1 VYSDRIAQ
9 VLLASDEHPV
19 GALGSHRAHEALG
32 IGIHPGRLGRDWQCF
47 DSDRSE
53 HGVERGGELGIPVP
67 DQVGEPGSGFF
78 QFAGKVAGELS
89 GPLVRRVPGDA
100 KYVHPPC
107 LDFDDE
113 RDVQAAECERAV
125 DMEEIGSEQGGGV
138 GAQENAPGPC
148 GCRKPVPSGQMPGGA
163 RPGGWRLADARCPAG
178 WWDDLRLVGLKLIF
192 LIVTR
197 AVSLLGLSRRE
208 WWWKDA
214 EILMLRHQV
223 AVSQRKRPH
232 AHSRLTWP
240 DRAWLALL
248 AGTVPAERL
257 AAMRLIVTPGTI
269 VRWHRDIVRRR
280 WARRSRRGRSG
291 RPATHRKVRSA
302 VLRLA
307 RENESWGYRR
317 IHGELA
323 GLGITVAASTVW
335 QILKDA
341 GISPAPR
348 RDGLGWAEF
357 LRSQAQGILALDF
370 FTADL
375 LNGTKVYVLA
385 AIEHGT
391 RRIRILGATGHPAQS
406 WVVQQ
411 ARNLLM
417 DLDDAGMSVK
427 FILHDRD
434 ASFTAAFDAV
444 FQAAGARVVRSAVQ
458 APRMNSIMERWIGSC
473 RRELLDRTLIWNQRH
488 LMTAL
493 REYEDFYNT
502 HRPHR
507 TLNQAAPL
515 RPLPDGVTDLD
526 HFRLRRRD
534 RAGGVIHEYRL
545 VA

>member
-1 VYSDRIAQ
+1 LSPGVSNLWVPKTCATWPDVRWP
-9 VLLASDEHPV
+9 LA
-19 GALGSHRAHEALG
+19 
-32 IGIHPGRLGRDWQCF
+32 
-47 DSDRSE
+47 
-53 HGVERGGELGIPVP
+53 
-67 DQVGEPGSGFF
+67 
-78 QFAGKVAGELS
+78 
-89 GPLVRRVPGDA
+89 
-100 KYVHPPC
+100 
-107 LDFDDE
+107 
-113 RDVQAAECERAV
+113 
-125 DMEEIGSEQGGGV
+125 
-138 GAQENAPGPC
+138 
-148 GCRKPVPSGQMPGGA
+148 A
-163 RPGGWRLADARCPAG
+163 RPVLPVRA
-178 WWDDLRLVGLKLIF
+178 WDDLRLVGLKLIF

-208 WWWKDA
+208 EWWKDA

-223 AVSQRKRPH
+223 AVAQRQQPH

-302 VLRLA
+302 VLQLA

-323 GLGITVAASTVW
+323 GLGIAVAPSTVW
-335 QILKDA
+335 QILKNA

-348 RDGLGWAEF
+348 RDGPGWAEF

-375 LNGTKVYVLA
+375 LNGAKVYVLA
-385 AIEHGT
+385 VIEHGT
-391 RRIRILGATGHPAQS
+391 RRVRILGATEHPAQS

-417 DLDDAGMSVK
+417 DLDDAETSVK

-444 FQAAGARVVRSAVQ
+444 FQAAGTRVVRSAVQ
-458 APRMNSIMERWIGSC
+458 APRMNAIMERWIGSC

-488 LMTAL
+488 LMTVL

-507 TLNQAAPL
+507 TLNQAAPVGAGNPVTAVGLAFSPDSGRGKFGIWLRGCGVPELCHGL
-515 RPLPDGVTDLD
+515 RPATSQDANGPPWTASKRLGGSPRTDSLSSVGQSAREE
-526 HFRLRRRD
+526 HAARRRP
-534 RAGGVIHEYRL
+534 GGPRRCRSEHVTQFWHPTGP
-545 VA
+545 